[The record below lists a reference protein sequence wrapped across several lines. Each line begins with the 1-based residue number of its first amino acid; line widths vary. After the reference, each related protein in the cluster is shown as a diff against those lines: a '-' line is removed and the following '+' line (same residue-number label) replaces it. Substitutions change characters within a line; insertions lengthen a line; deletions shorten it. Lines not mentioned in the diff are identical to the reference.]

1 MAGSLASRRAK
12 KSLKKYL
19 TGQSRLAF
27 LDHAKSERHERAPA
41 GRCDGLDLGEQLR
54 RHLGGR
60 DLRSRRGK
68 KRQLLLFLQVQ
79 IGAGGGGFG
88 GLWNKKKAEMDS
100 IFSPTV
106 PPLERFDRYFDF
118 VHDRLAEVQKK
129 CGSILGCPFIS
140 VGSEVSTQDQI
151 VRETIDRIMDRKVNY
166 FVSAVRDA
174 AAEGLIDAPDPEA
187 KARALFSCYQGM
199 MAQARIQNDIELLRG
214 FKEVAMD
221 VLGVKRAS
229 AMLLHNSSS

>member
-1 MAGSLASRRAK
+1 MPRVSDMKERLLDAAMDLIWENSYGATSVDAICDRAGAK
-12 KSLKKYL
+12 KGSFYYFFK
-19 TGQSRLAF
+19 S
-27 LDHAKSERHERAPA
+27 KSELAAAALED
-41 GRCDGLDLGEQLR
+41 C
-54 RHLGGR
+54 
-60 DLRSRRGK
+60 
-68 KRQLLLFLQVQ
+68 
-79 IGAGGGGFG
+79 
-88 GLWNKKKAEMDS
+88 WNKKRAEMDS

-174 AAEGLIDAPDPEA
+174 AAEGLIDAPDPVA

-214 FKEVAMD
+214 FKEVAME

-229 AMLLHNSSS
+229 IMSSS

>member
-1 MAGSLASRRAK
+1 MKERLLDAAMDLIWENSYGATSVDAICDRAGAK
-12 KSLKKYL
+12 KGSFYYFFK
-19 TGQSRLAF
+19 S
-27 LDHAKSERHERAPA
+27 KSELAAAALED
-41 GRCDGLDLGEQLR
+41 C
-54 RHLGGR
+54 
-60 DLRSRRGK
+60 
-68 KRQLLLFLQVQ
+68 
-79 IGAGGGGFG
+79 
-88 GLWNKKKAEMDS
+88 WNKKRAEMDS

-118 VHDRLAEVQKK
+118 VHERLAEVQKK

-174 AAEGLIDAPDPEA
+174 AAEGLIDAPDPVA

-199 MAQARIQNDIELLRG
+199 MAQARIQNDVELLRG
-214 FKEVAMD
+214 FKEVAME

-229 AMLLHNSSS
+229 AMSSS

>member
-1 MAGSLASRRAK
+1 MKERLLDAAMDLIWENSYGATSVDAICDRAGAK
-12 KSLKKYL
+12 KGSFYYFFK
-19 TGQSRLAF
+19 S
-27 LDHAKSERHERAPA
+27 KSELAAAALED
-41 GRCDGLDLGEQLR
+41 C
-54 RHLGGR
+54 
-60 DLRSRRGK
+60 
-68 KRQLLLFLQVQ
+68 
-79 IGAGGGGFG
+79 
-88 GLWNKKKAEMDS
+88 WNKKRAEMDS

-174 AAEGLIDAPDPEA
+174 AAEGLIDAPDPVA

-199 MAQARIQNDIELLRG
+199 MAQARIQNDIALLRG
-214 FKEVAMD
+214 FKEVAME

-229 AMLLHNSSS
+229 AMSS